1 MAAVLYK
8 TPFLKEFL
16 GINALAGVEG
26 IVPARIRI
34 PNAGSSNGSV
44 SHPRMIREYD

>member
-26 IVPARIRI
+26 ISPARMRI
-34 PNAGSSNGSV
+34 PNAGSESSRRNECSLL
-44 SHPRMIREYD
+44 HEE